1 MKPFTVNNN
10 LQLINIVMVN
20 NTYWP
25 LIKNFTV
32 NDYYLPLLKIFTVNN
47 VING

>member
-1 MKPFTVNNN
+1 MVNNN
-10 LQLINIVMVN
+10 LLLIKIVAIN
-20 NTYWP
+20 KNYWP

-47 VING
+47 IING